1 MGAVASVEEK
11 IRALRDR
18 FIHGLAGRI
27 AAIDAEL
34 VQMAGNGSAA
44 ALERQFHT
52 LAGTAGTYG
61 LDRIAGLA
69 AQGEEIC
76 CDQIVDRGA
85 MEALHAIAADLRA
98 AVAAEVA
105 PPALKLVPAQEGNSD
120 PAEEETRILC
130 VEDDADQAAYLTTVL
145 EDAGYK
151 TAWTGD
157 AAQFETAFAS
167 FRPDLLILDVNLDD
181 HPKSAS
187 GIDLARTVR
196 NSPASATLPI
206 LFLTRDRTLHTQL
219 DGLRAGGDDYLTKP
233 VSAALLLT
241 TVETRLERARL
252 MRSLIDTDGLTGLL
266 THAAFERELEKAV
279 MEQARGEGAFTLVTI
294 DVDRFKAIND
304 MHGHATG
311 DRALAALGSLLRHSV
326 RRTDAVGRCGGD
338 ELAILLRRAG
348 TDAAEHL
355 VNEVLQRCIA
365 MSTKVPVTFSSG
377 VAELRCGQNLETW
390 KRRADAAM
398 YAAKRAGRARV
409 VVAP

>member
-18 FIHGLAGRI
+18 FVHGLADRI
-27 AAIDAEL
+27 VDIDAEL
-34 VQMAGNGSAA
+34 TQMAGSGSAA
-44 ALERQFHT
+44 VLERQFHT

-61 LDRIAGLA
+61 LERIAELA

-76 CDQIVDRGA
+76 CDQIVDKSA
-85 MEALHAIAADLRA
+85 TQTLHKIVADLRA
-98 AVAAEVA
+98 AIAAEAA
-105 PPALKLVPAQEGNSD
+105 PPVLKLVPTENAI
-120 PAEEETRILC
+120 EETMRVLC

-145 EDAGYK
+145 EDAGYQ
-151 TAWTGD
+151 TAWTCD

-167 FRPDLLILDVNLDD
+167 FRPDLLILDINL
-181 HPKSAS
+181 PGAS
-187 GIDLARTVR
+187 GIDLARKVR

-206 LFLTRDRTLHTQL
+206 LFLTRDRALHTQI
-219 DGLRAGGDDYLTKP
+219 DGLRAGGDDYLLKP

-294 DVDRFKAIND
+294 DIDRFKAIND
-304 MHGHATG
+304 NHGHTTG
-311 DRALAALGSLLRHSV
+311 DRALAALGSLLRRSV
-326 RRTDAVGRCGGD
+326 RRSDSVGRCGGD
-338 ELAILLRRAG
+338 ELAMLLRRADSG
-348 TDAAEHL
+348 AAERL
-355 VNEVLQRCIA
+355 ANDVLQRCIA
-365 MSTKVPVTFSSG
+365 MSRKVPVTFSSG
-377 VAELRCGQNLETW
+377 VAELRHGENLEAW
-390 KRRADAAM
+390 KERADHAM
-398 YAAKRAGRARV
+398 YSAKRAGRARV